1 MSNVGDRFK
10 KVTFEVLLK
19 VNVMAKKQS
28 NGGVFALEFI
38 GSLFYLLVVYQLI
51 AGSLSLNTLFSGTG
65 SFWLPVFAST
75 AVLASIA
82 LLFYSFTYLSK
93 NSMSIKIMDKNFDSI
108 LVCAAGFTLVALT
121 MGNGSYLA
129 LTLIG
134 FIIAFLGVLLSEF
147 SK

>member
-1 MSNVGDRFK
+1 
-10 KVTFEVLLK
+10 
-19 VNVMAKKQS
+19 MAKKQS
-28 NGGVFALEFI
+28 KGGVFALEFI

-51 AGSLSLNTLFSGTG
+51 AGAIGFSALFSNTG
-65 SFWLPVFAST
+65 SFWLPVFEST

-82 LLFYSFTYLSK
+82 LLFYSFTYLSNNVTHITVMGK
-93 NSMSIKIMDKNFDSI
+93 SFDSI

-121 MGNGSYLA
+121 MGNSSYLA

-147 SK
+147 GK